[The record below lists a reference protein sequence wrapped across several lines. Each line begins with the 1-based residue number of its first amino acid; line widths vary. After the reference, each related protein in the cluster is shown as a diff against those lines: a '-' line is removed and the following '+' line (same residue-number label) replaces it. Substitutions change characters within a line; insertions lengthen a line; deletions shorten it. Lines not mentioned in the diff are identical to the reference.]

1 MIAVI
6 GGIIL
11 IITIVSSLFVI
22 GVELYEKALNELHRE
37 DD

>member
-6 GGIIL
+6 VGIIL
-11 IITIVSSLFVI
+11 IIIIVASLFAL
-22 GVELYEKALNELHRE
+22 GVELYEKVFNELHGE

>member
-1 MIAVI
+1 MLKAI

-11 IITIVSSLFVI
+11 IITIVSSLFAL
-22 GVELYEKALNELHRE
+22 GVELYEKAFEELHRE

>member
-1 MIAVI
+1 MIVVI

-11 IITIVSSLFVI
+11 IITIVASLFAL

-37 DD
+37 DN